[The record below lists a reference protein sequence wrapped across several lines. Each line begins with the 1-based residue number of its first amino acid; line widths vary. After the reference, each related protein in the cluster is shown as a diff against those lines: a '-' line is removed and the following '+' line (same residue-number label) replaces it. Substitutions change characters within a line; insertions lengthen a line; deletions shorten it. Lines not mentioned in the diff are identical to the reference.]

1 MADNFF
7 VTAVIV
13 THDGS
18 TWLTESIAAIFSQSR
33 PVDRIIAVDTGS
45 LDNSVKLLNGSGI
58 QVIEAPRDHGFGESI
73 NLALDNAIPVA
84 DTASELLW
92 ILHDDCAPTRNTLE
106 LLIAQLEDRP
116 QIAAAGPKIRGWG
129 NRNQLREVGI
139 SIARNGARW
148 TGLEKGE
155 QDQGQHDGVREV
167 LAVSTAAMLVRRS
180 VFTDMG
186 GFDLNLDLF
195 RDDVDFGW
203 RARVA
208 GFTVVAVP
216 EALIFHAEAS
226 AKERRVVDVHEAFLH
241 RPLLL
246 DRRNAAYVILA
257 NLPWWQLP
265 GATIQILASALLR
278 SIIYLLAKLPGYA
291 LDEFIAVGYLFI
303 KPGELITARRARKKS
318 RLLPSQVI
326 KPFIPPRGSQIRH
339 AFERIGSAISERFNP
354 ITDESE
360 EINSEVTFADL
371 GLAEEALE
379 EVDFTTVTKRS
390 SRLQRVAN
398 RPLLAA
404 LTLIFLVTTLAS
416 RNRFGALSGGAMPL
430 APGSGLDAIRTYAES
445 WHLVAMGS
453 GAPAPTWLAITGFL
467 SFVTLANLTFFI
479 SALFWATPIVALFAM
494 YRALKRMGLTST
506 TAVVGGLIYSLSPV
520 VWNSINQG
528 RLGTI
533 AVALTAP
540 LFISLAPLK
549 AIESKASWRR
559 IYSLALLAAFISAFA
574 ADLLLIW
581 TLLILAW
588 MIEELLSRRG
598 EISVLGATKFAVTSD
613 LDTLKRKFA
622 FLVIP
627 LLLNFPWSATLV
639 LHPTQFLNAPG
650 LPMSGGSAWSA
661 FTFNSGGTGAVPTWI
676 IAPYIAYLLI
686 ALYSLKTRTFGA
698 VALGLFAI
706 VILFAQAHIT
716 GHGSIGL
723 FWPGDIFIVVEI
735 FLITKVL
742 ELGHYSLPRL
752 RATHIGWDHA
762 VAAGAAILT
771 IFSIST
777 TSVWA
782 LTGGA
787 NSPVTSNHPQVI
799 PAFIASLTQT
809 PARPKTLVLKKS
821 GSEIQYFVSRGVDL
835 SLGDPDVAV
844 PVPPQLDLAI
854 SDMVTGSGVSSSKVL
869 GAYGISYLYIQ
880 LPADQSLIR
889 TIDGIGGFTRS
900 ASGNSGI
907 VWKVMG
913 SDSRIVE
920 KLSNGATIPINSSDV
935 GGQGEITAPGSILLA
950 EKFDKGWKLLAN
962 GVPVPVEHSS
972 YGVPVFKVSQPGPV
986 TLLHDGT
993 LRRGLLSF
1001 QLLCLLT
1008 VIVLA
1013 LPAGRRRSEVAAG
1026 EGE

>member
-13 THDGS
+13 THDGA

-45 LDNSVKLLNGSGI
+45 LDNSAKLLKSSGI
-58 QVIEAPRDHGFGESI
+58 EIIEAPRDHGFGESI

-106 LLIAQLEDRP
+106 LLIAELDNRP
-116 QIAAAGPKIRGWG
+116 QVAAAGPKIRGWG

-155 QDQGQHDGVREV
+155 QDQGQHDQVREV
-167 LAVSTAAMLVRRS
+167 LAVSTAAMLVRRN
-180 VFTDMG
+180 VFTELG

-208 GFTVVAVP
+208 GFTIVVVP
-216 EALIFHAEAS
+216 HALVFHAEAS
-226 AKERRVVDVHEAFLH
+226 SKERRAVDVHEAFLH

-278 SIIYLLAKLPGYA
+278 SFIYLLAKLPGYA

-303 KPGELITARRARKKS
+303 KPGDLILARRARKKL

-326 KPFIPPRGSQIRH
+326 KPFIPPRGSQTRV
-339 AFERIGSAISERFNP
+339 ALERIGSALSARFAP
-354 ITDESE
+354 ATDEAE
-360 EINSEVTFADL
+360 EIDSGISYADL
-371 GLAEEALE
+371 GLVEEALE
-379 EVDFTTVTKRS
+379 EVDLTTITKRS
-390 SRLQRVAN
+390 SRFARVAN

-404 LTLIFLVTTLAS
+404 LTLMVLLTTVAS
-416 RNRFGALSGGAMPL
+416 RNRLGALSGGAMPL
-430 APGSGLDAIRTYAES
+430 APDSGLDLIRKYAES

-453 GAPAPTWLAITGFL
+453 GAPAPTWLAITGIL
-467 SFVTLANLTFFI
+467 SALTLGNLTFFI
-479 SALFWATPIVALFAM
+479 ASLFWATPVIALFAM
-494 YRALKRMGLTST
+494 YRALKRFGLTATS
-506 TAVVGGLIYSLSPV
+506 AVVGGLIYALSPV

-528 RLGTI
+528 RLGSI
-533 AVALTAP
+533 VVALIAP
-540 LFISLAPLK
+540 LFVSLAPLK
-549 AIESKASWRR
+549 AIEQSASWRR
-559 IYSLALLAAFISAFA
+559 IYNLALLAAFISAFA
-574 ADLLLIW
+574 ADFLALW
-581 TLLILAW
+581 TLFILMW
-588 MIEELLSRRG
+588 LVEELIGRRA
-598 EISVLGATKFAVTSD
+598 EIFELGAMKFLVVGD
-613 LDTLKRKFA
+613 LARLKRKFA
-622 FLVIP
+622 YLLIP
-627 LLLNFPWSATLV
+627 ILLNFPWSATLIV
-639 LHPTQFLNAPG
+639 HPTQILNAPG
-650 LPMSGGSAWSA
+650 LPLAGGGPWSPFA
-661 FTFNSGGTGAVPTWI
+661 FNPGGAGTVPTWI
-676 IAPYIAYLLI
+676 ISPFILYLLI
-686 ALYSLKTRTFGA
+686 ALYSLRVRTIGA
-698 VALGLFAI
+698 VSLGLLSI
-706 VILFAQAHIT
+706 SLLFAQTHIT
-716 GHGSIGL
+716 GHGSTGL
-723 FWPGDIFIVVEI
+723 FWPGNLLIFIEI
-735 FLITKVL
+735 FLISRVV
-742 ELGHYSLPRL
+742 ELGYHSLPRL
-752 RATHIGWDHA
+752 RESHVGWDHTVAA
-762 VAAGAAILT
+762 VAAGVTLFSMIATAA
-771 IFSIST
+771 
-777 TSVWA
+777 WA
-782 LTGGA
+782 VTGGA
-787 NSPVTSNHPQVI
+787 SSLVTSSHPQVI
-799 PAFIASLTQT
+799 PAFISSLTDT
-809 PARPKTLVLKKS
+809 PARPKTLVLKKM

-844 PVPPQLDLAI
+844 PVPAQLDLAI
-854 SDMVTGSGVSSSKVL
+854 GEMVTGSGIASSKVL
-869 GAYGISYLYIQ
+869 GAYGISYLYVQ

-900 ASGNSGI
+900 ASGSAGI
-907 VWKVMG
+907 VWKVMA
-913 SDSRIVE
+913 SDTRIVE
-920 KLSNGATIPINSSDV
+920 KTLTGKTITISSNDV
-935 GGQGEITAPGSILLA
+935 GGSGDITEPGSILLA
-950 EKFDKGWKLLAN
+950 EKFDKSWKLLSN
-962 GVPVPVEHSS
+962 GLPIAVEHSS

-993 LRRGLLSF
+993 LRRALLSL
-1001 QLLCLLT
+1001 QLISFLT